1 MERKSLKALILNDDD
16 MDCNCDEITL
26 DHIGF
31 RFPDLE
37 GYDVIIYR
45 GKKGTV
51 TLRLR
56 IKKKNKRVDS
66 HRFLPSFS

>member
-56 IKKKNKRVDS
+56 K
-66 HRFLPSFS
+66 